1 MNKFFEEVPAMI
13 VALGALALAGLMLI
27 NHTDTG
33 LVMAVAEFPLI
44 YYFQRSAFAW
54 SPPPA
59 AAPLILSSPPL
70 QTEAAIAPAHNT
82 VAPVPVETPK

>member
-1 MNKFFEEVPAMI
+1 MSKFLEEVPAMI
-13 VALGALALAGLMLI
+13 VALGALALAGLMLV

-54 SPPPA
+54 SPHTSP
-59 AAPLILSSPPL
+59 PLILSSPPL
-70 QTEAAIAPAHNT
+70 QTQPALQPQNNT
-82 VAPVPVETPK
+82 VAAPVLTDTRV

>member
-13 VALGALALAGLMLI
+13 VALGALALAGLMLMQ
-27 NHTDTG
+27 HTDTG

-54 SPPPA
+54 RPQQSP
-59 AAPLILSSPPL
+59 PLILSSPPL
-70 QTEAAIAPAHNT
+70 QTESA
-82 VAPVPVETPK
+82 VAPHTQNTSVPAPVEAK